1 MRRFLLSVIA
11 LSAFVTTMATPQRQ
25 MLHEGWQFKQERGTN
40 WYPATVPGVVQTD
53 LMANEIIEDPFFRLN
68 ERGVQWIDKEDWV
81 YTTTFTAD
89 KALLA
94 KECIE
99 LVFEG
104 LDTYADV
111 YLNDELL
118 LKADNM
124 FRRWR
129 IDVKSH
135 LREGN
140 NNLKVYFHS
149 VVKIDMPKWE
159 ALPFQYYRWQ
169 DQSENGGLFKRKIS
183 VFCRKS
189 AYHYGWDWGPRLITS
204 GIWRPVYLESWDSLR
219 ISDIFYNQKN
229 VTEKRADIDVEFEIL
244 SQNESTASL
253 RVIDERTGK
262 TLTKGITKL
271 TKGENKVVVP
281 MTISKPKLWW
291 CNGLGEAHRYA
302 FRTEVEVNGKVID
315 SRHHDIA
322 VRSLKVIRNED
333 KYGRSFYFEL
343 NGKAVFAKGAN
354 YIPCDSF
361 LTRVTDEIYEK
372 TIADAVAVNMN
383 MLRVW
388 GGGIYENAKFY
399 EECEKNG
406 IMVWQDFMFG
416 CALHP
421 CEGEFAENVRQEAI
435 DNIKRLRNYGCI
447 ALWCGNN
454 ECYDTLMSCKRSY
467 ETKGIDMKYF
477 DIQKAQFDYQ
487 YYELL
492 PEVCAKYDPSRYYHP
507 MSPWAGKDI
516 KADHAMNRG
525 DFHYYGVWGS
535 RKPFDTYNTKIA
547 RFMSEYGFQSFPEI
561 GSIKRYAPNPKDWNI
576 FSEVMMA
583 HQRGGKSANGKIND
597 YLTKEYWP
605 QSDFEKFLYMGQVMQ
620 GDAIKIAVEA
630 HRRNMPFC
638 QGSLYWQHND
648 CWPVASWSS
657 RDYYGR
663 WKAMHYFARHFFD
676 KYLLSAYP
684 HDGRLK
690 VYVVSDNQSN
700 TKAEFKVE
708 AMTLTGKV
716 VKSFSKQVVV
726 PANTSTVM
734 YDEAIEAVL
743 AGEKAE
749 NVVIVSSLKVGDKL
763 YTSNNYLVKQ
773 GELNFPTCKISTKVE
788 KCEGGVEV
796 TVSTDNFARA
806 VYLSIEDID
815 NFFEENYFDLLPG
828 TSRTVKV
835 KTNLSVDEFK
845 KQLKVM
851 HLGGC
856 KESKGEGKKLNID
869 GNEEVFFVS

>member
-1 MRRFLLSVIA
+1 MKRFSLLLIA
-11 LSAFVTTMATPQRQ
+11 LSAFAAITAAPQRQ

-89 KALLA
+89 KALLE

-111 YLNDELL
+111 YLNNKLILE
-118 LKADNM
+118 ANNM

-135 LREGN
+135 LLEGN

-159 ALPFQYYRWQ
+159 ALPFQYYRWN
-169 DQSENGGLFKRKIS
+169 DQSANGGLLNRKIS
-183 VFCRKS
+183 VFCRK
-189 AYHYGWDWGPRLITS
+189 AGYHYGWDWGPRLITS

-219 ISDIFYNQKN
+219 ISDVFYNQKN

-244 SQNESTASL
+244 SQTESTASL
-253 RVIDERTGK
+253 RVIDENSGK
-262 TLTKGITKL
+262 VLAKGSAQL

-281 MTISKPKLWW
+281 MNIAKPKLWW
-291 CNGLGEAHRYA
+291 CNGLGEAYRYA
-302 FRTEVEVNGKVID
+302 FRTEVEVDGKVLD

-333 KYGRSFYFEL
+333 EYGRSFYFEL

-388 GGGIYENAKFY
+388 GGGIYENEKFY
-399 EECEKNG
+399 EECDKNG
-406 IMVWQDFMFG
+406 IMVWQDFMFA

-435 DNIKRLRNYGCI
+435 DNVKRLRNFGCI

-454 ECYDTLMSCKRSY
+454 ETYDTLMSCKSSY
-467 ETKGIDMKYF
+467 KKNGIDMKYF

-492 PEVCAKYDPSRYYHP
+492 PEVCTKYDPSRYYHP

-516 KADHAMNRG
+516 KASDAKNKG
-525 DFHYYGVWGS
+525 DYHYWGVWGH

-561 GSIKRYAPNPKDWNI
+561 GSIKRYAPNPKDWDI
-576 FSEVMMA
+576 HSEVMMA
-583 HQRGGKSANGKIND
+583 HQRGGRSANSKIND

-605 QSDFEKFLYMGQVMQ
+605 QNDFEKFLYMGQVLQ

-663 WKAMHYFARHFFD
+663 WKAQHYFARHFFD

-690 VYVVSDNQSN
+690 VYVVSDNQNS

-708 AMTLTGKV
+708 VMTLTGKV

-749 NVVIVSSLKVGDKL
+749 NLVIVSSLKVGDKL
-763 YTSNNYLVKQ
+763 YSSNNYFVKQ
-773 GELNFPTCKISTKVE
+773 GALNFPACKISTKVE
-788 KCEGGVEV
+788 KCDEGVAV

-806 VYLSIEDID
+806 IYLSIEDND

-828 TSRTVKV
+828 TSCTVKV
-835 KTNLSVDEFK
+835 KTKLSVEEFK

-856 KESKGEGKKLNID
+856 KESKGESKKHNIE

>member
-1 MRRFLLSVIA
+1 MKRHSLLLIA
-11 LSAFVTTMATPQRQ
+11 LCTFVATVAAPQRQ
-25 MLHEGWQFKQERGTN
+25 MLHDGWQFKQERGTN

-89 KALLA
+89 KALLE

-111 YLNDELL
+111 YLNDKLL
-118 LKADNM
+118 IKADNM

-129 IDVKSH
+129 VDVKPH
-135 LREGN
+135 LLEGS

-219 ISDIFYNQKN
+219 ISDIFYNQKS

-302 FRTEVEVNGKVID
+302 FRTEVEVNGQVID

-333 KYGRSFYFEL
+333 KDGRSFYFEL

-361 LTRVTDEIYEK
+361 LTRVTDEVYEK

-421 CEGEFAENVRQEAI
+421 CEGEFAENVRLEAI

-467 ETKGIDMKYF
+467 EKKGIDMKYF

-492 PEVCAKYDPSRYYHP
+492 PKVCAEYDPSRYYHP

-605 QSDFEKFLYMGQVMQ
+605 QNDFEKFLYMGQVMQ

-676 KYLLSAYP
+676 KYLLSAFP
-684 HDGRLK
+684 RDGRLK
-690 VYVVSDNQSN
+690 VFVVSDNQAP
-700 TKAEFKVE
+700 TKAELKVE
-708 AMTLTGKV
+708 VMTLSGKI

-734 YDEAIEAVL
+734 VDEAIEAIT

-749 NVVIVSSLKVGDKL
+749 NLVIASSLKVGDKL
-763 YTSNNYLVKQ
+763 YTNNNYFVKQ

-788 KCEGGVEV
+788 KCEGGVVV

-815 NFFEENYFDLLPG
+815 NFFEENFFDLLPG

-835 KTNLSVDEFK
+835 KTALSAEAFE
-845 KQLKVM
+845 KQLKVE
-851 HLGGC
+851 HLGNC
-856 KESKGEGKKLNID
+856 K
-869 GNEEVFFVS
+869 

>member
-1 MRRFLLSVIA
+1 M
-11 LSAFVTTMATPQRQ
+11 
-25 MLHEGWQFKQERGTN
+25 
-40 WYPATVPGVVQTD
+40 
-53 LMANEIIEDPFFRLN
+53 
-68 ERGVQWIDKEDWV
+68 QWIDKEDWV

-244 SQNESTASL
+244 SQNESKASL
-253 RVIDERTGK
+253 RVIDEKTGK
-262 TLTKGITKL
+262 ILAKGAAQL
-271 TKGENKVVVP
+271 VKGENKVVVP
-281 MTISKPKLWW
+281 MNIAKPKLWW

-302 FRTEVEVNGKVID
+302 FRTEVEVDGKVID

-333 KYGRSFYFEL
+333 KDGRSFYFEL

-467 ETKGIDMKYF
+467 EKKGIDMKYF

-690 VYVVSDNQSN
+690 VFVVSDNQSN

-708 AMTLTGKV
+708 VMTLTGKV

-743 AGEKAE
+743 GGEKTE
-749 NVVIVSSLKVGDKL
+749 NLVIVSSLKVGNKL
-763 YTSNNYLVKQ
+763 YSSNNYFVKQ
-773 GELNFPTCKISTKVE
+773 GELNFPACKISTNVE

-828 TSRTVKV
+828 TSRTIKV

-851 HLGGC
+851 YLGGC

>member
-1 MRRFLLSVIA
+1 MKRFSLLLIA
-11 LSAFVTTMATPQRQ
+11 LSAFAAITAAPQRQ
-25 MLHEGWQFKQERGTN
+25 MLHDGWQFKQERGTN

-81 YTTTFTAD
+81 YTTNFTAD
-89 KALLA
+89 KALLE

-135 LREGN
+135 LLEGK

-244 SQNESTASL
+244 SQNESKASL
-253 RVIDERTGK
+253 RVIDEKTGK
-262 TLTKGITKL
+262 ILAKGAAQL
-271 TKGENKVVVP
+271 VKGENKVVVP
-281 MTISKPKLWW
+281 MNIAKPKLWW

-302 FRTEVEVNGKVID
+302 FRTEVEVDGKVID

-333 KYGRSFYFEL
+333 KDGRSFYFEL

-467 ETKGIDMKYF
+467 EKKGIDMKYF

-663 WKAMHYFARHFFD
+663 WKAQHYFARHFFD

-690 VYVVSDNQSN
+690 VYVVSDNQNS

-708 AMTLTGKV
+708 VMTLTGKV

-749 NVVIVSSLKVGDKL
+749 NLVIISSLKVGDKL
-763 YTSNNYLVKQ
+763 YSSNNYFVKQ
-773 GELNFPTCKISTKVE
+773 GALNFPACKISTKVE
-788 KCEGGVEV
+788 KCDEGVAV

-806 VYLSIEDID
+806 VYLSIEDND

-828 TSRTVKV
+828 TSCTVKV
-835 KTNLSVDEFK
+835 KTKLSVEEFK

-856 KESKGEGKKLNID
+856 KESKGESKKHNIE

>member
-1 MRRFLLSVIA
+1 MKRFLLSIIA
-11 LSAFVTTMATPQRQ
+11 LSAFATTMATPQRQ
-25 MLHEGWQFKQERGTN
+25 LLHEGWQFKQERGTN
-40 WYPATVPGVVQTD
+40 WFPATVPGVVHTD
-53 LMANEIIEDPFFRLN
+53 LMANEIIDDPFFRLN

-89 KALLA
+89 KAILE

-111 YLNDELL
+111 YLNDKLI

-129 IDVKSH
+129 IDVKP
-135 LREGN
+135 LLIEGN

-219 ISDIFYNQKN
+219 ISDVFYNQKS

-333 KYGRSFYFEL
+333 KDGRSFYFEL

-361 LTRVTDEIYEK
+361 LTRVTDEVYEK

-421 CEGEFAENVRQEAI
+421 CEGEFAENVRLEAI

-454 ECYDTLMSCKRSY
+454 ECYDTLMGCKRSY
-467 ETKGIDMKYF
+467 EKKGIDMKYF

-492 PEVCAKYDPSRYYHP
+492 PKVCAEHDPSRYYHP

-525 DFHYYGVWGS
+525 DFHYYGVWGQ

-620 GDAIKIAVEA
+620 ADAIKIAVEA

-690 VYVVSDNQSN
+690 VYVVSDNQSK

-708 AMTLTGKV
+708 VMTLTGKV
-716 VKSFSKQVVV
+716 VKSFVKQVVV

-734 YDEAIEAVL
+734 FDETIESVL
-743 AGEKAE
+743 GGEKAE
-749 NVVIVSSLKVGDKL
+749 NLVIVSSLKVGNKL
-763 YTSNNYLVKQ
+763 YSSNNYFVKQ
-773 GELNFPTCKISTKVE
+773 GALNFPACKISTKVE
-788 KCEGGVEV
+788 KCDGGVAV
-796 TVSTDNFARA
+796 TISSDNFARA
-806 VYLSIEDID
+806 VYLSIDDID
-815 NFFEENYFDLLPG
+815 NFFEDNYFDLLPG
-828 TSRTVKV
+828 TSRTIKV
-835 KTNLSVDEFK
+835 KTNLSVEEFK

>member
-1 MRRFLLSVIA
+1 MRRNSLLLIA
-11 LSAFVTTMATPQRQ
+11 LFAFVAAVATPQRQ

-40 WYPATVPGVVQTD
+40 WFPATVPGVVQTD

-89 KALLA
+89 KELLD

-111 YLNDELL
+111 YLNDKLL
-118 LKADNM
+118 IKANNM

-129 IDVKSH
+129 VDVKPH
-135 LREGN
+135 LLEGK

-159 ALPFQYYRWQ
+159 ALPFQYSCQ
-169 DQSENGGLFKRKIS
+169 NDQSQNGGLLDRKIS
-183 VFCRKS
+183 IFCRK
-189 AYHYGWDWGPRLITS
+189 AGYHYGWDWGPRLITS
-204 GIWRPVYLESWDSLR
+204 GIWRPVYLEAWNSLR
-219 ISDIFYNQKN
+219 ISDVFYNQKS
-229 VTEKRADIDVEFEIL
+229 VTAKRADIDVEFEIL
-244 SQNESTASL
+244 SQNESSASL

-262 TLTKGITKL
+262 TLAKGSAKL

-281 MTISKPKLWW
+281 MNIVKPKLWW

-302 FRTEVEVNGKVID
+302 FRTEVEVDGKVID

-333 KYGRSFYFEL
+333 KDGRTFYFEL
-343 NGKAVFAKGAN
+343 NGKTVFAKGAN
-354 YIPCDSF
+354 YIPCDNF
-361 LTRVTDEIYEK
+361 LTRVTDEVYER
-372 TIADAVAVNMN
+372 TIDDAVAVNMN

-406 IMVWQDFMFG
+406 IMIWQDFMFG
-416 CALHP
+416 CANYP
-421 CEGEFAENVRQEAI
+421 CEGEFAENVRLEAI
-435 DNIKRLRNYGCI
+435 DNVKRLRNYGCI

-454 ECYDTLMSCKRSY
+454 ECYDTLMSCKRGFEKSG
-467 ETKGIDMKYF
+467 TDMKYF
-477 DIQKAQFDYQ
+477 DIIKAQFDYQ

-492 PEVCAKYDPSRYYHP
+492 PEVCAKYDPMRYYHP
-507 MSPWAGKDI
+507 MSPWGSKDI
-516 KADHAMNRG
+516 KASKTMHLG
-525 DFHYYGVWGS
+525 DFHYWGVWG
-535 RKPFDTYNTKIA
+535 RRHPFDNYNTTLS
-547 RFMSEYGFQSFPEI
+547 RFMSEFGFQSFPEF

-576 FSEVMMA
+576 YSEVMMA
-583 HQRGGKSANGKIND
+583 HQRGGRSANGKIND
-597 YLTKEYWP
+597 YLTKEYWA

-630 HRRNMPFC
+630 HRRNMPYC

-663 WKAMHYFARHFFD
+663 WKAQHYFARYFFD
-676 KYLLSAYP
+676 KYLLSAFP
-684 HDGRLK
+684 RDGRLK
-690 VYVVSDNQSN
+690 VFVVSDNQAP
-700 TKAEFKVE
+700 TKAELKVE
-708 AMTLTGKV
+708 VLSLTGKV
-716 VKSFSKQVVV
+716 VKSISKQVVV

-734 YDEAIEAVL
+734 IDEAIETML
-743 AGEKAE
+743 GGEKAE
-749 NVVIVSSLKVGDKL
+749 NLVIASSLKVGNKL
-763 YTSNNYLVKQ
+763 YTNNNYFVKQ
-773 GELNFPTCKISTKVE
+773 GELNFPACNITTKVE
-788 KCEGGVEV
+788 KCDEGVAV

-806 VYLSIEDID
+806 VYLAIEDTE
-815 NFFEENYFDLLPG
+815 NFFEDNFFDLLPG
-828 TSRTVKV
+828 TSRTIKV
-835 KTNLSVDEFK
+835 KTSLSAEAFE
-845 KQLKVM
+845 KQLKVE
-851 HLGGC
+851 HLGDC
-856 KESKGEGKKLNID
+856 K
-869 GNEEVFFVS
+869 

>member
-1 MRRFLLSVIA
+1 MKRFLLSIIA
-11 LSAFVTTMATPQRQ
+11 VSAFATIAAAPQRQ
-25 MLHEGWQFKQERGTN
+25 MLHDGWQFKQERGTN
-40 WYPATVPGVVQTD
+40 WYPATIPGVVQTD

-159 ALPFQYYRWQ
+159 ALPFQYYRWN
-169 DQSENGGLFKRKIS
+169 DQAENGGLLNRKIS
-183 VFCRKS
+183 VFCRK
-189 AYHYGWDWGPRLITS
+189 AGYHYGWDWGPRLITS
-204 GIWRPVYLESWDSLR
+204 GIWRPVYLESWNSLR

-244 SQNESTASL
+244 SQNESAASL
-253 RVIDERTGK
+253 RVIDENTGK
-262 TLTKGITKL
+262 ILAKGAAQL
-271 TKGENKVVVP
+271 VKGENKVVVP
-281 MTISKPKLWW
+281 MSIAKPKLWW

-302 FRTEVEVNGKVID
+302 FRTEVEVDGKVID

-322 VRSLKVIRNED
+322 VRSLKVIRDED
-333 KYGRSFYFEL
+333 KDGRSFYFEL

-399 EECEKNG
+399 EECDKNG
-406 IMVWQDFMFG
+406 IMVWQDFMFA

-435 DNIKRLRNYGCI
+435 DNVKRLRNYGCI

-454 ECYDTLMSCKRSY
+454 ETYDTLMSCKRSY
-467 ETKGIDMKYF
+467 EKKGIDMKYF

-492 PEVCAKYDPSRYYHP
+492 PKVCAEYDPSRYYHP

-516 KADHAMNRG
+516 KASDAKNKG
-525 DFHYYGVWGS
+525 DYHYWGVWGH
-535 RKPFDTYNTKIA
+535 RKDFDTYNTKIA

-561 GSIKRYAPNPKDWNI
+561 GSIKRYAPNPKDWDI
-576 FSEVMMA
+576 HSEVMMS

-663 WKAMHYFARHFFD
+663 WKAQHYFARHFFD
-676 KYLLSAYP
+676 KYLLSSYP

-708 AMTLTGKV
+708 VMTLTGKV

-763 YTSNNYLVKQ
+763 YTNNNYLVKQ
-773 GELNFPTCKISTKVE
+773 GELNFPTCKISVNVE
-788 KCEGGVEV
+788 KCDGGVAV

-815 NFFEENYFDLLPG
+815 NFFEENYFDILPG
-828 TSRTVKV
+828 TSCTVKV
-835 KTNLSVDEFK
+835 KTNLSVEEFK

-856 KESKGEGKKLNID
+856 KESNGEYKKLKID